1 MTSALDQRPERIM
14 VIGGRGFVGA
24 AVTRRLIASGRR
36 PHLFGPPMAED
47 LLADCAG
54 GFDES
59 HGSVEKRDTMA
70 RAIAVSGAQALITTA
85 AHSAGRAGLM
95 RSSDVESDRALA
107 INVLGFRN
115 TLEAAREAGI
125 KRLVWTSSTVVYGNA
140 GDYGDTPV
148 DENAPRAP
156 LTFYG
161 LTKQLAEDIAAHM
174 RHCHG
179 QDIVGLRLP
188 LVLGPGLWYQG
199 AASAIAALI
208 RAAGKGPPHRAV
220 FHDAVMDLMHVDDV
234 ATALL
239 AVLDRADTAE
249 PVYNINGFRARLSDI
264 VAALKQRFPASD
276 IGIDPE
282 PPALSFP
289 LIDDGRFRKR
299 FGFTPGHSLDD
310 VIDAMLPKETA
321 NV

>member
-1 MTSALDQRPERIM
+1 MTPAPERIM

-36 PHLFGPPMAED
+36 PHLFGPPMAND

-54 GFDES
+54 DFDES
-59 HGSVEKRDTMA
+59 HGSVEDRETIT
-70 RAIAVSGAQALITTA
+70 RAIVDCGAEALITTA

-95 RSSDVESDRALA
+95 RSSDQESDRALA

-125 KRLVWTSSTVVYGNA
+125 KRVVWTSSTVVYGDS
-140 GDYGDTPV
+140 GKYGDAPV
-148 DENAPRAP
+148 DEDARRAP

-161 LTKQLAEDIAAHM
+161 LTKQLAEDIAAYM
-174 RHCHG
+174 RHRHG

-199 AASAIAALI
+199 AASAIATLI
-208 RAAGKGPPHRAV
+208 DAAGKGEPHHAA

-234 ATALL
+234 AAALL
-239 AVLDRADTAE
+239 TVLDSNGAAE
-249 PVYNINGFRARLSDI
+249 PIYNINGFRARLSDI
-264 VAALKQRFPASD
+264 VAALKQRFPAAD
-276 IGIDPE
+276 IGIDAE

-289 LIDDGRFRKR
+289 LIDDSRFRAR
-299 FGFTPGHSLDD
+299 FGFKPGCALED
-310 VIDAMLPKETA
+310 VVAAMLPGEA
-321 NV
+321 AHV